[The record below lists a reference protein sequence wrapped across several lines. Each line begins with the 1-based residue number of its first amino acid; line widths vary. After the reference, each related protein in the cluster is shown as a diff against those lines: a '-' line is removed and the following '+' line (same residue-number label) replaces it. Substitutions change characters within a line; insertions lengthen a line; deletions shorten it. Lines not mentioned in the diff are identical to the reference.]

1 MVNYFVIMSSA
12 AQRLHRGLRAGLVLA
27 ALAPGFCCG
36 LGSRLEA
43 AGAAP
48 AVPDYQHAVE
58 SFNREEYDAAAA
70 MLDKIPANGNPKD
83 RADILNLRGAIY
95 LHQKHFESARA
106 LFARARS
113 LDPGLWAATFN
124 EAEADFEAKSYG
136 DSRREFTD
144 LLAQTSAGGHPRE
157 YALVQYKALLA
168 GLLGGNPKP
177 ARAFLAEHAKDTPP
191 PAAYFFLN
199 AAAEYQQSH
208 QHEAAQWLARAGSS
222 YSSASEQVYAQ
233 AFTELGWPVPH
244 NDRAGAL
251 AEAGGAAD
259 PQTGAAPKQLPPA
272 TLAVVQLIPGHGSA
286 ANVPIKPPEP
296 DAVEKP
302 AFRFN
307 GPMAIPLPAEQPPA
321 VQDAPPGPDDDL
333 KSPAGAEGGMMLNAQ
348 PLATILKR
356 HRASATPTP
365 TAAPSSS
372 PDATAADSSAP
383 ADSAS
388 PAGGDAGT
396 ASPAAS
402 ATASPDA
409 SATPGSSAAP
419 AQPGFVQKYEA
430 AYVKFIQKDYPAAT
444 ALLDEADA
452 IQPNQPSSIS
462 LRGQIFKHYYEAAY
476 VDYLKSDYTG
486 AIAQLD
492 LADGEQ
498 RNQPDAANLRG
509 LVFSR
514 QHNYEQAESMFKKAI
529 QTDPTFWAAKF
540 NLAELPFNYRNYTA
554 ARARFEDLFAQ
565 TDPVKQPREA
575 ELTQFKVF
583 LTLLLEGKE
592 PAARSFMEHFTFS
605 GTTPARY
612 FCQSALD
619 FYHGDVDKAMGWL
632 DSAKKEYPAQLVS
645 IFIESFYRVGWMTDP
660 TAHPEL
666 AGGPGAGGVTLPGAT
681 PVVAAAT
688 PAATAPSAGAK
699 PTPAV
704 AAVPITSAKPTPAVA
719 AATPAATAPAIAA
732 KPTPAAVV
740 SSGTAVAPGVPA
752 VATSPTP
759 AKAPAVAVAPA
770 PAASLAPGIAKAPPT
785 VAAVATASPVLVRPT
800 PAAPVIASKPAA
812 TAPPVFVRPTPAVPV
827 VALKPAATPAAK
839 PAAAVT
845 ASQAPAVAAMSS
857 PGPIL
862 PAEAAESSATPA
874 TGEETA
880 AAGGSA
886 ASELVRYLFLI
897 IVIVQ
902 TAFVWAKVGMAF
914 KRRNIRLARA
924 RSGRARSKAVEPD
937 KVEAP

>member
-1 MVNYFVIMSSA
+1 MVNFLVIMSSA
-12 AQRLHRGLRAGLVLA
+12 AQRLNRGLRGRLVLM
-27 ALAPGFCCG
+27 ALAPGVCCG
-36 LGSRLEA
+36 LSSRLEA
-43 AGAAP
+43 AGAA
-48 AVPDYQHAVE
+48 AVPPDYQHAVE

-70 MLDKIPANGNPKD
+70 LLDRIPASGNPKD
-83 RADILNLRGAIY
+83 RADVLNLRGAIY
-95 LHQKHFESARA
+95 LHEKHFESARA

-144 LLAQTSAGGHPRE
+144 LLAQTPAGSRPRE
-157 YALVQYKALLA
+157 YALVQYKALLS

-177 ARAFLAEHAKDTPP
+177 TRAFLAEHAKDAPP
-191 PAAYFFLN
+191 PPAYFFLS
-199 AAAEYQQSH
+199 AASEYQQSRP
-208 QHEAAQWLARAGSS
+208 HEAAQWLGRAALS
-222 YSSASEQVYAQ
+222 YSSASEQIYAQ

-244 NDRAGAL
+244 SDHAGAL
-251 AEAGGAAD
+251 AEANEATD
-259 PQTGAAPKQLPPA
+259 SQTGAAPKQLPPA

-286 ANVPIKPPEP
+286 SNVPVKQPAP
-296 DAVEKP
+296 DAIEKP

-321 VQDAPPGPDDDL
+321 VQDAPPGPEDDL

-348 PLATILKR
+348 PLATVLAR
-356 HRASATPTP
+356 HRSSATPTP
-365 TAAPSSS
+365 SATPSSS
-372 PDATAADSSAP
+372 PDATVGDSTSATTSP
-383 ADSAS
+383 AGSAS
-388 PAGGDAGT
+388 PAAGD

-402 ATASPDA
+402 APAAPDA

-430 AYVKFIQKDYPAAT
+430 AYVKFIQKDYPAAI

-462 LRGQIFKHYYEAAY
+462 LRGQIFKHFYEAAY

-486 AIAQLD
+486 AITQLD
-492 LADGEQ
+492 AADGVQ

-660 TAHPEL
+660 AAHPEL
-666 AGGPGAGGVTLPGAT
+666 AGASGVNLPGASPAAAATAPIAANKPTPGASPAVAAATPAPAVSAKPT

-688 PAATAPSAGAK
+688 PAP
-699 PTPAV
+699 
-704 AAVPITSAKPTPAVA
+704 
-719 AATPAATAPAIAA
+719 APAIIA
-732 KPTPAAVV
+732 KPTPAAVA
-740 SSGTAVAPGVPA
+740 SSGTAVAPGVFA
-752 VATSPTP
+752 VTTSPTP
-759 AKAPAVAVAPA
+759 ARAPALTVAAP
-770 PAASLAPGIAKAPPT
+770 PVASLAPGTAKAPPT
-785 VAAVATASPVLVRPT
+785 VAAAATAPPAFVRPT
-800 PAAPVIASKPAA
+800 PAAP
-812 TAPPVFVRPTPAVPV
+812 AVT
-827 VALKPAATPAAK
+827 LKPIAAPTAK
-839 PAAAVT
+839 AAAAVAVT
-845 ASQAPAVAAMSS
+845 QAPAVAVVSTPA
-857 PGPIL
+857 PIQ

-874 TGEETA
+874 AGEEAA
-880 AAGGSA
+880 AAGSSTAG
-886 ASELVRYLFLI
+886 ELVRYLFLL